1 MKLSVTNRLRFL
13 MIPQLLPV
21 ALVLMGAAL
30 MIADPQPVQGLRNSL
45 FDQYQRWQQRPYV
58 DVPVRIVDI
67 DEESLKRLGQWPWP
81 RTRIAE
87 MIDTMRAAGAAAIGF
102 DVVFAEPDRTSPQA
116 MADLW
121 SRTSVATGGAG
132 GDKAAWADAMKSLPD
147 HDEVMATSLARGGV
161 VLGFTMAPRQQGP
174 LSSPVALAPPAPY
187 VNKGPPVLPSLYRF
201 DSVLPSLPAF
211 QAEAAGNGVL
221 TFVPDGDGVVRRV
234 PLVLRYVDQAV
245 PSFTAEMLRVSQG
258 ASNSILASAESTG
271 GGTAGLQEV
280 RIGSTVVPT
289 TAQGEAW
296 VHYTAPQPSRYIPAW
311 QLLAGEVPADR
322 LKGKLLLVGSSA
334 QGLMD
339 LRFSALG
346 RIIPGVEVHAQ
357 ALEQMLSGKPLTRPS
372 WASAV
377 EILTM
382 MVMGIAVG
390 LLALKAR
397 SVRAAALSGMMIAS
411 LFSVGW
417 LAFSQFEL
425 LLNPLVPSLI
435 VLASSVACSLVH
447 HFKSER
453 QQRWLTKAFA
463 RYVSPNKVAYLVKHP
478 EGLQLGGTR
487 QTCSFIFTDL
497 QGFTTLMENMDP
509 GEAVTSLNAYLDGM
523 VAIAFKHEGTLD
535 RIMGDAVAVVFSAP
549 VRQEDHRQRALTC
562 ALEMHA
568 FSKRYAADLKAR
580 GVRFGNTRIGVHSG
594 DVIVGNFGGAHM
606 FDYRA
611 LGDPVN
617 TAARLESVNKHLGTL
632 FCMSEAIYIG
642 CADVVVRPVGRLVL
656 KGKKQPLMVY
666 EPVVEGDEQT
676 RAPVADYK
684 DAYALL
690 AAQRLNGLDVSD
702 GLHAFTVLAATY
714 PHDPLVRLHLDRL
727 QRGESG
733 DEVVMLDK

>member
-1 MKLSVTNRLRFL
+1 M
-13 MIPQLLPV
+13 PPLLPL
-21 ALVLMGAAL
+21 ALVLLGAAM

-45 FDQYQRWQQRPYV
+45 FDQYQRWQPRTYV

-67 DEESLKRLGQWPWP
+67 DEASLKRLGQWPWP
-81 RTRIAE
+81 RTRIAD
-87 MIDTMRAAGAAAIGF
+87 MIDTMRSAGAAAIGF
-102 DVVFAEPDRTSPQA
+102 DVVFSEPDRTSPQA
-116 MADLW
+116 MAALW
-121 SRTSVATGGAG
+121 SRHSAAGNGDTS
-132 GDKAAWADAMKSLPD
+132 AWRDAMKALPD
-147 HDEVMATSLARGGV
+147 HDEVMVKSLAGGGV
-161 VLGFTMAPRQQGP
+161 VLGFTMAPRQQAP
-174 LSSPVALAPPAPY
+174 LPSTSALSSAAPY
-187 VNKGPPVLPSLYRF
+187 VNKGPSVLPFLYRF
-201 DSVLPSLPAF
+201 DTVLPSLPAF

-221 TFVPDGDGVVRRV
+221 TFVPDDDGVVRRV
-234 PLVLRYVDQAV
+234 PLVLRYRDQAV

-258 ASNSILASAESTG
+258 AKNSILTSAESTG
-271 GGTAGLQEV
+271 GGSAGLQEV
-280 RIGSTVVPT
+280 RIGQVVVPT

-296 VHYTAPQPSRYIPAW
+296 VHYSTSQPSRYIPAW
-311 QLLAGEVPADR
+311 QLLAGEVPADD

-346 RIIPGVEVHAQ
+346 HIIPGVEVHAQ
-357 ALEQMLSGKPLTRPS
+357 ALEQMLSNKPLTRPS
-372 WASAV
+372 WSQSAELLV
-377 EILTM
+377 M
-382 MVMGIAVG
+382 MTVGFAVG

-397 SVRAAALSGMMIAS
+397 ALLAAGLSAMMIAS
-411 LFSVGW
+411 VFSIGW
-417 LAFSQFEL
+417 LAFSQYQILF
-425 LLNPLVPSLI
+425 NPLTPSLV
-435 VLASSVACSLVH
+435 VLASFVLCSLVH
-447 HFKSER
+447 HFMSER
-453 QQRWLTKAFA
+453 QQRWLTDAFA

-478 EGLQLGGTR
+478 EGLELGGTR

-568 FSKRYAADLKAR
+568 FAKGYAADLKAR

-632 FCMSEAIYIG
+632 FCMSEAVYVG
-642 CADVVVRPVGRLVL
+642 CTGVEARPVGRLVL

-666 EPVVEGDEQT
+666 EPVVDGDEKT
-676 RAPVADYK
+676 RAPLAEYK
-684 DAYALL
+684 EAYALL
-690 AAQRLNGLDVSD
+690 AAQRLNGLDVTD
-702 GLHAFTVLAATY
+702 GLHAFTMLAATY
-714 PHDPLVRLHLDRL
+714 PQDPLVRLHIDRL

-733 DEVVMLDK
+733 DEVVMVDK